1 MLRIWVGRATVGC
14 LLSTALLVTYV
25 RGHVQELQ
33 RQRQAEQAVLRDMAA
48 VQAELDALRAY
59 PVQRLRPLVLAVQEI
74 TDVVAAL
81 NRHGVDLTLT
91 TTAPVALTVARQ
103 SVTAVPC
110 QLVIHS
116 TDFGPILQAVQ
127 AVERGQVLE
136 TQWRIDAH
144 GAVLEFH
151 IFGQQ
156 DPADSRRE
164 P

>member
-1 MLRIWVGRATVGC
+1 MGAWLNKATVVCAIGV
-14 LLSTALLVTYV
+14 TLLVPYV
-25 RGHVQELQ
+25 HGQLQELQ

-48 VQAELDALRAY
+48 VHAELDALRAY
-59 PVQRLRPLVLAVQEI
+59 PVQRLRPLALAVQEI

-91 TTAPVALTVARQ
+91 TTAPMALTVARQ

-116 TDFGPILQAVQ
+116 ADFGPILQAVQ
-127 AVERGQVLE
+127 AVERGQVVE

-151 IFGQQ
+151 IFGQP

>member
-1 MLRIWVGRATVGC
+1 MGAWLNKATVACIIGV
-14 LLSTALLVTYV
+14 TLLVPYV
-25 RGHVQELQ
+25 HGQLQELQ
-33 RQRQAEQAVLRDMAA
+33 RQRQAEQAVLRDVAA
-48 VQAELDALRAY
+48 VQAEVDALRAY
-59 PVQRLRPLVLAVQEI
+59 PVQRLRPLALAVQEI

-91 TTAPVALTVARQ
+91 TTAPVALAVARQ

-127 AVERGQVLE
+127 AVEHGQVVE

-156 DPADSRRE
+156 EPADSRRE

>member
-1 MLRIWVGRATVGC
+1 MGAWLNKATGVCAIGV
-14 LLSTALLVTYV
+14 TLLVPYV
-25 RGHVQELQ
+25 HGQLQELQ

-48 VQAELDALRAY
+48 VHAELDALRAY
-59 PVQRLRPLVLAVQEI
+59 PVQRLRPLALAVQEI

-91 TTAPVALTVARQ
+91 TTAPMALTVARQ

-116 TDFGPILQAVQ
+116 ADFGPILQAVQ
-127 AVERGQVLE
+127 AVEHGQVVE

-156 DPADSRRE
+156 EPADSRRE

>member
-1 MLRIWVGRATVGC
+1 MGAWLNKATVVCAIGV
-14 LLSTALLVTYV
+14 TLLVPYV
-25 RGHVQELQ
+25 HGQLQELQ

-48 VQAELDALRAY
+48 VHAELDALRAY
-59 PVQRLRPLVLAVQEI
+59 PVQRLRPLALAVQEI

-116 TDFGPILQAVQ
+116 ADFGPILQAVQ
-127 AVERGQVLE
+127 AVERGQVVE

-151 IFGQQ
+151 IFGQP